1 MLKSDSISEKIYQI
15 SNLQQ
20 NFVAQS
26 LKYLELNPIQA
37 RSLNYIA
44 QHPGTIQKNLAGYL
58 EKPNATVTNILKSLE
73 KADFIKRKIPVENE
87 RQKQLFLTVAGER
100 VIGEVEQIF
109 AQLNA
114 LVELELTAK
123 EIDSLNQVL
132 PKVASV
138 FSKKKS

>member
-114 LVELELTAK
+114 LVELELTTK

-138 FSKKKS
+138 FSKEKS

>member
-87 RQKQLFLTVAGER
+87 RQKQLFLTAAGER

-132 PKVASV
+132 PRVASV
-138 FSKKKS
+138 FSKEKS

>member
-87 RQKQLFLTVAGER
+87 RQKQLFLTAAGER

-138 FSKKKS
+138 FSKEKS

>member
-20 NFVAQS
+20 NSVAQS

-58 EKPNATVTNILKSLE
+58 EKPNATVTNILKTLE

-87 RQKQLFLTVAGER
+87 RQKQLFLTAAGER

-138 FSKKKS
+138 FSKEKS

>member
-138 FSKKKS
+138 FSKEKS